1 MEEVVMTDPTLL
13 LSGPSDESPA
23 IRTLEIGEFVQI
35 RRTRRGTISRDGY
48 VKVLTRDRR
57 KRWVRAGVLTKY
69 CARPL
74 RADPDSDVQPTE
86 SEERWDRSA
95 SAFVTLAAVC
105 PNSIRRASSSSG
117 GEDRADNE
125 GFRPSGLPATRPAR
139 LPARR
144 RSSATV
150 RDIASSNGSSPDV
163 DVTSPSPT
171 FTDSSRS
178 SGGGWS

>member
-57 KRWVRAGVLTKY
+57 KGWVRAVVLTKY

-86 SEERWDRSA
+86 SEERRDHSA

-117 GEDRADNE
+117 AGKIERIVRVFALRAYQ
-125 GFRPSGLPATRPAR
+125 P
-139 LPARR
+139 PARR
-144 RSSATV
+144 VYQPA
-150 RDIASSNGSSPDV
+150 AALP
-163 DVTSPSPT
+163 
-171 FTDSSRS
+171 
-178 SGGGWS
+178 